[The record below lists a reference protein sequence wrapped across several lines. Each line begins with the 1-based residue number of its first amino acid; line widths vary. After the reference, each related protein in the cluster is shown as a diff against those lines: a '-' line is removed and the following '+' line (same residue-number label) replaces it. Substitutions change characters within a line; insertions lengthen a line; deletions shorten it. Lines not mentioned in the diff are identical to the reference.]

1 MAVSSSLSLVWSQRQ
16 RWAARL
22 NAATPPRRA
31 WSILES
37 LGPEGLPKSFDVDW
51 ARVSAAKL
59 EDVASWRRAALSF
72 DAANEERRCADM
84 GARLIVR
91 GDPDYPDLLA
101 SIHDPPLVLYVLGE
115 LKGEN
120 PIAFVGSRF
129 PTPYGRRM
137 ARQLAGESARGGAI
151 VVSGLARGIDAEAH
165 QAALDAKRPTWAVLG
180 SGLARVYPTENQSMA
195 RRIVAEGGAVISERP
210 LDTPPTGDV
219 FPRRNRIVSG
229 LSWVTVV
236 VEGRHKSGSLITA
249 KLALDQGREVLAVP
263 GPLDS
268 ALGEAPHSLLQAG
281 ARAAVSA
288 QDILGAL
295 PDGLQRQARNLP
307 PRPVMPVEPPTG
319 EEASVLALLGSDALS
334 LDELVQLSGLDTTRI
349 SSIMFG
355 LEIKE
360 RVQSVPGQRY
370 AQKEAR

>member
-1 MAVSSSLSLVWSQRQ
+1 MVGAWSDRQ

-22 NAATPPRRA
+22 NVKTPPCRA
-31 WSILES
+31 WAILES
-37 LGPEGLPKSFDVDW
+37 LGPEGLPNSFESDW

-59 EDVASWRRAALSF
+59 GDVASWRRAALAF
-72 DAANEERRCADM
+72 DVAAEERRCAEM
-84 GARLIVR
+84 GARLLVR

-101 SIHDPPLVLYVLGE
+101 SIYDPPLVLYVIGE

-129 PTPYGRRM
+129 PTPYGRRI
-137 ARQLAGESARGGAI
+137 AHQLALDTARGGAI
-151 VVSGLARGIDAEAH
+151 VVSGLARGIDAESH
-165 QAALDAKRPTWAVLG
+165 LAALEAKRPTWAVLG
-180 SGLARVYPTENQSMA
+180 SGLARVYPTENQGLA
-195 RRIVAEGGAVISERP
+195 RRIVASGGAVISERP

-249 KLALDQGREVLAVP
+249 KLALEQGREVLAVP

-268 ALGEAPHSLLQAG
+268 ALGEAPQTLLQSG
-281 ARAAVSA
+281 ARPAIDAR
-288 QDILGAL
+288 DILGAL
-295 PDGLQRQARNLP
+295 PDGLQRQERKLP
-307 PRPVMPVEPPTG
+307 SRPAAPVEPPTA
-319 EEASVLALLGSDALS
+319 EEASLLALLGSDALS

-360 RVQSVPGQRY
+360 RVLSVPGQRY